1 MNTHTS
7 FKAGD
12 SSSSFLNRLFDIIAI
27 GAALYL
33 SLKLYGQVV
42 TTSYIMLYFT
52 VMAVY
57 LYAAESVQLYRSW
70 RVGSFSHNI
79 FFVALCLF
87 LAFSAMLLITFCVKK
102 YRQLFKG
109 GLCRLVYPGIL
120 FFCTVAYR
128 WPHDQ
133 KHTAQKRLQHQKSGH
148 YWLYR

>member
-7 FKAGD
+7 FKAED
-12 SSSSFLNRLFDIIAI
+12 SGLCFLNRLFDIVAI

-70 RVGSFSHNI
+70 RVGSFSNNI
-79 FFVALCLF
+79 
-87 LAFSAMLLITFCVKK
+87 LLLGF
-102 YRQLFKG
+102 
-109 GLCRLVYPGIL
+109 
-120 FFCTVAYR
+120 AYF
-128 WPHDQ
+128 
-133 KHTAQKRLQHQKSGH
+133 
-148 YWLYR
+148 

>member
-87 LAFSAMLLITFCVKK
+87 LAFSAMLLITFALKSTASYSRVVCVGWFTLAFCFSALWRIAGRMIKNTLHKK
-102 YRQLFKG
+102 GFST
-109 GLCRLVYPGIL
+109 RLSLI
-120 FFCTVAYR
+120 
-128 WPHDQ
+128 HI
-133 KHTAQKRLQHQKSGH
+133 
-148 YWLYR
+148 